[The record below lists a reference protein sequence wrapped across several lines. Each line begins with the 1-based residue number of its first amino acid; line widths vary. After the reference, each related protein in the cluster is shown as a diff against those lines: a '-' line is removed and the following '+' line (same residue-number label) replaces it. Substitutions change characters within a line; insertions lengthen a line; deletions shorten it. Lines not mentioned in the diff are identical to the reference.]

1 MTQTIRHL
9 SAEMNTRL
17 EAQRNWVRGHFI
29 ENADLNY
36 SDFNEKLRLLQI
48 IIDSKWIDK
57 SETVKLQCL
66 GVTLGDAFVQNLGL
80 NWVEIE
86 DEFGINPA
94 LQLENTSMLLFPL
107 TMISKR
113 IERDEQVNINEL
125 FNGIKEIILK
135 KEYD

>member
-1 MTQTIRHL
+1 MPQTIRHL

-17 EAQRNWVRGHFI
+17 EAQRSWVHGHFI
-29 ENADLNY
+29 ENANLNY
-36 SDFNEKLRLLQI
+36 SDLNEKLRLLQI

-66 GVTLGDAFVQNLGL
+66 GVTLGDAFAQHLGL
-80 NWVEIE
+80 HWVEIE
-86 DEFGINPA
+86 DEYGIDPA
-94 LQLENTSMLLFPL
+94 LRLENTSILLFPL

-135 KEYD
+135 KEFD